1 MNGNAW
7 DNAINDVISAE
18 RWVRRPG
25 LQGVVGRVP
34 SRGDTFDIAY
44 RKSRRR
50 FETCLAGNWWPPG
63 RFSSLFPKRGWLAPA
78 RLRGLV
84 LAVLVMAVSGFWA
97 GSLEVQSAADL
108 PEVQYTNARVP
119 AVPWSIHLVQVA
131 RTNTNYELHSIH
143 AGQGVLGFSPLSVQV
158 TTLPPECGTPV
169 AGINGDF
176 YRRNS
181 VYAGHPRG
189 LQIANGEVLS
199 APIGGV
205 SFWLDALGQPHVG
218 NVASRFQIIWPD
230 GTTTPFGLNGQRQAD
245 EVQLYTAAVGPST
258 RTVGGRELVLERSE
272 TRPWVPLRIGRVY
285 TANVRAI
292 RPTGNTAISSDT
304 VVLSLGPAIMD
315 HLPKVE
321 TGARLR
327 IATTTTPA
335 LMGVKTAIS
344 GGPVLVGAGRRQR
357 LRETDADSYQ
367 STSMFERHPRA
378 AVGWNNDAFFLV
390 EVDGR
395 QRRLSVGMTLDEL
408 SAYLVELG
416 CTDAMNLDG
425 GGSATLWFNGLIRN
439 RPCDGHE
446 RAIAN
451 CLVVTRKPVSVGTT
465 NAAMGGQ

>member
-1 MNGNAW
+1 MNR
-7 DNAINDVISAE
+7 SARDE
-18 RWVRRPG
+18 SSKNRRG
-25 LQGVVGRVP
+25 
-34 SRGDTFDIAY
+34 TAA
-44 RKSRRR
+44 
-50 FETCLAGNWWPPG
+50 CLAGNRLPPG
-63 RFSSLFPKRGWLAPA
+63 RFSWLSPLHGHSAPA
-78 RLRGLV
+78 KFRGLL

-97 GSLEVQSAADL
+97 GRLEVQSVADL

-131 RTNTNYELHSIH
+131 RTNTSYELHSIH

-158 TTLPPECGTPV
+158 ATLPPECGTPV

-176 YRRNS
+176 YSRSS

-189 LQIANGEVLS
+189 LQIANGEILS
-199 APIGGV
+199 APVGGV
-205 SFWLDALGQPHVG
+205 SFWLDALGQPHVT
-218 NVASRFQIIWPD
+218 NVTSLFQIIWPD
-230 GTTTPFGLNGQRQAD
+230 GTTTPFDLNGQRQAD

-258 RTVGGRELVLERSE
+258 RTTGGRELILERSE
-272 TRPWVPLRIGRVY
+272 TRLWLPLRIGRIY

-292 RPTGNTAISSDT
+292 RPTGNTAVSSDT

-315 HLPKVE
+315 RLPKVE

-327 IATTTTPA
+327 IATMTMPA

-344 GGPVLVGAGRRQR
+344 GGPVLVRAGRRQR
-357 LRETDADSYQ
+357 LRETDSDSYQ
-367 STSMFERHPRA
+367 SSSMFERHPRA
-378 AVGWNNDAFFLV
+378 AVGWNNDSFFLV

-395 QRRLSVGMTLDEL
+395 QRRLSVGMTLEEL
-408 SAYLVELG
+408 STYLVELG

-451 CLVVTRKPVSVGTT
+451 CLVVTRKSVSVGTT